1 MTRRRIV
8 FMGSPAFA
16 IPTLDRLA
24 GEHDVLAVYTQPP
37 RRAGR
42 GMRETPQPVA
52 AHAAE
57 RGLTVRHPTSL
68 KTAADAAE
76 LAAFEADVFVVVAY
90 GLILPPA
97 VLAMPRFGC
106 INGHASLLPRWR
118 GAAPIQRAI
127 AAGDSKTGVCAMVM
141 ESGLDT
147 GPVLARRECAIGD
160 AETAATLHDQL
171 APLTADLLGEVIAD
185 LPNSLESQQSQDD
198 SAATYAPKLT
208 PAEAEIDWHL
218 PALVLDRQI
227 RAFTP
232 VPGAWFTGPKGR
244 IRVRAARR
252 GDEVSRAEPGDF
264 LGLDPRGGMRIGTGS
279 GELIL
284 DEVQPAGGKAMPA
297 RAFLNGNPVPTG
309 SPIGAAVE

>member
-24 GEHDVLAVYTQPP
+24 DEHEVLAVYTQPP

-42 GMRETPQPVA
+42 GMHETPQPVA
-52 AHAAE
+52 AHAAN
-57 RGLTVRHPTSL
+57 RGLAVRHPQSL
-68 KTAADAAE
+68 KTDADAAD
-76 LAAFEADVFVVVAY
+76 LKALEADAFIVVAY
-90 GLILPPA
+90 GLILPPH

-127 AAGDSKTGVCAMVM
+127 AAGDTQTGVCAMVM
-141 ESGLDT
+141 EAGLDT
-147 GPVLARRECAIGD
+147 GPVLVRRECAIGD
-160 AETAATLHDQL
+160 SDTAASLHDRL
-171 APLTADLLGEVIAD
+171 ALLTADLLGAAVAG
-185 LPNSLESQQSQDD
+185 LPDILRTQQPQDH
-198 SAATYAPKLT
+198 AAAIYAPKLT
-208 PAEAEIDWHL
+208 PAEAEIDWQL
-218 PALVLDRQI
+218 SAQVIDRLI

-252 GDEVSRAEPGDF
+252 GNAAGAGAPGHF
-264 LGLDPRGGMRIGTGS
+264 LGLDPQGGMRVGTGT
-279 GELIL
+279 GEIIL
-284 DEVQPAGGKAMPA
+284 DELQPAGGKPMAA
-297 RAFLNGNPVPTG
+297 RAFLNGNPVSVG
-309 SPIGAAVE
+309 SPVGVAD